1 MREKMDECEVDIK
14 KALNKA
20 ARELSLEPMKTIK
33 LESNSQYGYYFR
45 VTLKASGY
53 HSYYY
58 QIL

>member
-1 MREKMDECEVDIK
+1 MDECEVDIK